1 MTSITGLLIVFRV
14 VDRASA
20 DAFKNVDPV
29 NAVESA
35 QTSNEEGS
43 MRRAVRTL
51 VHPET
56 VSGTPHRPL
65 LDGTACQDRA
75 LHSEVRF
82 ARAANHPQQFY
93 R

>member
-1 MTSITGLLIVFRV
+1 
-14 VDRASA
+14 
-20 DAFKNVDPV
+20 
-29 NAVESA
+29 
-35 QTSNEEGS
+35 

-51 VHPET
+51 AHPET